1 MSVALASLGP
11 SAYWYL
17 ARGTGAVAL
26 LLLTASVVLGV
37 LGPLRFAAARW
48 PRFAVDTLHRD
59 VSLLVMVLLVVHI
72 ATSVLDSFAPIALSD
87 AVIPF
92 GSSYR
97 PLWMGLGALSFDIL
111 LALVVTSLLRRRLG
125 YGRWR
130 AIHWLA
136 YASWPVAVL
145 HGLGTG
151 SDTKVPWM
159 LALTIA
165 CTAAVLC
172 AVWVRIARATPERP
186 AIRLP
191 ATALSIITPLG
202 LVAFTLAG
210 PLESGW
216 AARAG
221 TPAKLLG
228 KKTPAAGPGRGA
240 SAASGSSSGPGSS
253 SRAASGPGTS
263 PGTASPTAFSATLKG
278 KVRQTVEP
286 GGAVVDLSL
295 NLVGRRHGRLR
306 VRLAGAP
313 IAGGGL
319 SMTGSQVDL
328 IADGL
333 PSVMV
338 GQIESLQGEV
348 FVARVRGSSGRA
360 LSVRARLHIDTQ
372 TQLVTGRVD
381 AVPVAGGG

>member
-1 MSVALASLGP
+1 VSVALASIGP

-17 ARGTGAVAL
+17 ARGTGVVAL
-26 LLLTASVVLGV
+26 LLLTISVVLGV

-59 VSLLVMVLLVVHI
+59 VSLLVMVLLVIHI
-72 ATSVLDSFAPIALSD
+72 VTSVLDSFAPIALSD

-92 GSSYR
+92 AGTYR
-97 PLWMGLGALSFDIL
+97 PLWLGLGALSFDLL
-111 LALVVTSLLRRRLG
+111 LAVVATSLLRRRLG

-151 SDTKVPWM
+151 TDTKATWN
-159 LALTIA
+159 LALTVA
-165 CTAAVLC
+165 CTAVVLC
-172 AVWVRIARATPERP
+172 AVWVRIARAAPERP
-186 AIRLP
+186 SIRLP
-191 ATALSIITPLG
+191 ATALSILTPLG
-202 LVAFTLAG
+202 LVVFTLAG

-228 KKTPAAGPGRGA
+228 HKPAAPV
-240 SAASGSSSGPGSS
+240 
-253 SRAASGPGTS
+253 TS
-263 PGTASPTAFSATLKG
+263 PGQHSSGSASASSSAAATPSSTSGSTAAFAADLTG
-278 KVRQTVEP
+278 RVTQNNAA
-286 GGAVVDLSL
+286 GGAIVDLAL
-295 NLVGRRHGRLR
+295 TLVGGRHGRLR

-333 PSVMV
+333 PSVMA
-338 GQIESLQGEV
+338 GQISSLQGEE
-348 FVARVRGSSGRA
+348 FIARVRGSSGTA
-360 LSVRARLHIDTQ
+360 MTVHARLHIDT
-372 TQLVTGRVD
+372 TTNTVTGRLE
-381 AVPVAGGG
+381 ATPVAGGP

>member
-1 MSVALASLGP
+1 VSMPLASLGP

-59 VSLLVMVLLVVHI
+59 ISLLVMVLLVVHI

-87 AVIPF
+87 AVVPF

-125 YGRWR
+125 YERWR

-151 SDTKVPWM
+151 SDTKVTWM
-159 LALTIA
+159 LALTVA
-165 CTAAVLC
+165 CSGAVLC
-172 AVWVRIARATPERP
+172 SVWVRIARAVPERP
-186 AIRLP
+186 ALRLP
-191 ATALSIITPLG
+191 ATALSILTPVG
-202 LVAFTLAG
+202 LAVFTLAG

-221 TPAKLLG
+221 TPVKLLG
-228 KKTPAAGPGRGA
+228 SKPSAVPAAPRRP
-240 SAASGSSSGPGSS
+240 SAA
-253 SRAASGPGTS
+253 RAGTR
-263 PGTASPTAFSATLKG
+263 TATPTSFSARLTGHL
-278 KVRQTVEP
+278 RQRVEP
-286 GGAVVDLSL
+286 GGAVVDLFL
-295 NLVGRRHGRLR
+295 KLAGGRHGRLR
-306 VRLAGAP
+306 VRLAGSP

-338 GQIESLQGEV
+338 GQIQSLQGQA
-348 FVARVRGSSGRA
+348 FAARVRGTSGTA
-360 LSVRARLHIDTQ
+360 LNVRAQLHIDTR
-372 TQLVTGRVD
+372 TNLVTGTLE
-381 AVPVAGGG
+381 AAPVAGAG